1 MVWFVCR
8 EETCR
13 RVGSVERGGTGGLKA
28 QDKAQS
34 TKHTQT
40 PWHLS
45 SRTRRETKTQE
56 ARQRGEKRRRIIS
69 PCLAVD
75 KN

>member
-1 MVWFVCR
+1 LFVERRRVDVCR
-8 EETCR
+8 E
-13 RVGSVERGGTGGLKA
+13 RGARGTGGLKA